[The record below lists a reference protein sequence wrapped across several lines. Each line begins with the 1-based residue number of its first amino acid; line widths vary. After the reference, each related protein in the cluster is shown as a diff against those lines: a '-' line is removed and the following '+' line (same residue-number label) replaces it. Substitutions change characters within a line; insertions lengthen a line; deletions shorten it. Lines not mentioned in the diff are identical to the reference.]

1 MKWDGN
7 NTPFSID
14 DFWKK
19 DEQVDKIWKKKWQKP
34 SSDQRTN
41 QNNSFSLVIRHGCF
55 NWSRFGMEADRI
67 SRTKRELFL
76 FLSLFV
82 ENRVI
87 SYLHIPE
94 VTHHLTFINWSFLI
108 LFRPTI
114 KSNKMKMN
122 QLCATRWESREG
134 NCFFLFVT
142 LLMSNLIALRSIN

>member
-1 MKWDGN
+1 MKWDEH

-41 QNNSFSLVIRHGCF
+41 QNNYFSLVIRHGCF
-55 NWSRFGMEADRI
+55 NWLRFGMEADRI
-67 SRTKRELFL
+67 SRAKRELIL

-82 ENRVI
+82 ENGVI

-108 LFRPTI
+108 FRPTI
-114 KSNKMKMN
+114 NSTKMKMN

-142 LLMSNLIALRSIN
+142 LLMSNSIALRSIN